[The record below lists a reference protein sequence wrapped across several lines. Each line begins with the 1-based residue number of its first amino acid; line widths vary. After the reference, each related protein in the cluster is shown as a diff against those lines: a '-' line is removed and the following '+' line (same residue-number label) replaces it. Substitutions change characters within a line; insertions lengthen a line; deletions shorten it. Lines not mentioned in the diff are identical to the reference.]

1 MVKQTGQ
8 RICNGRQETAMDDLC
23 KALETG
29 TRNGMLDAFL
39 AWIFIQSPRNPG
51 FQQGSMAGK
60 EHEIFCMNDIK
71 S

>member
-1 MVKQTGQ
+1 
-8 RICNGRQETAMDDLC
+8 MDDLC

-29 TRNGMLDAFL
+29 TRNGMFDAFL
-39 AWIFIQSPRNPG
+39 ARIFIQSPRNPG

-60 EHEIFCMNDIK
+60 EHELFCMNDIK